1 MITLSS
7 RTGINFDL
15 LKQWADA
22 FGWDEKIADRNKDLD
37 KSFETYYK
45 NKSRDIR
52 NRLVRQMENLLGEME
67 TCSLGLPFHIKD
79 VQDFRNL
86 ANAYESLVRAN
97 SLAMTR
103 AVESTNSDAPTSWAD
118 LLVSASDKDVIEHDE

>member
-1 MITLSS
+1 
-7 RTGINFDL
+7 
-15 LKQWADA
+15 
-22 FGWDEKIADRNKDLD
+22 
-37 KSFETYYK
+37 
-45 NKSRDIR
+45 
-52 NRLVRQMENLLGEME
+52 MENLLGEME

>member
-1 MITLSS
+1 M
-7 RTGINFDL
+7 
-15 LKQWADA
+15 LKQWSEA
-22 FGWDEKIADRNKDLD
+22 FGWDEKIASRNKELD

-67 TCSLGLPFHIKD
+67 SCSLGLPFQIKD

-97 SLAMTR
+97 TLAMTR
-103 AVESTNSDAPTSWAD
+103 AVEGNNADAPTTWAD
-118 LLVSASDKDVIEHDE
+118 LLTASQDEKTN